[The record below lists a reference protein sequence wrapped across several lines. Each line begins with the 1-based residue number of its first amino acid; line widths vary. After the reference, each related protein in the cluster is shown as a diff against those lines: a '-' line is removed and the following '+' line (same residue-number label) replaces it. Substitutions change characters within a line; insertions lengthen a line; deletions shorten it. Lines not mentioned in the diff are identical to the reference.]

1 MSVGGGRSLRRQ
13 IEAALSG
20 EADPLGEDGIGRPD
34 RSGGSAGEVS
44 DEFPV
49 VDEAAA
55 ETVRRG
61 KRGRE
66 RHVDEEIRAAYQAA
80 QAAKAAASRD
90 AAAAAGPA
98 GSAGGSVTGARRL
111 PDLHV
116 LPPLLHGSGAFES
129 LRQRLG
135 TETGPLPGSGRHA
148 ALAAV
153 PHGAKTFLAAAFA
166 LDGGPATGSGASGA
180 GERLVWIAR
189 DAEIGDRVA
198 EELQSWLGD
207 PDAVAVLEPRTAL
220 AYERSE
226 LVRDETAARVAAL
239 ALWRSGRARVLVAS
253 VQALLQHTLDPEEV
267 PVSPRR
273 LRIGARIHQEELLHE
288 LLALG
293 YDPVTEVAGR
303 GEFARRGGLVDVFPS
318 AAALPIRIE
327 LFGDEID
334 AMRVF
339 DPTDQRSLRPVEEV
353 VLLPASEFLAP
364 RGGVAEIAARLTRLP
379 GRLSARLP
387 ERLAQDLARFEEGI
401 QAGTGELGAHSGH
414 VHDIAASARA
424 LETGDAAEV
433 WAAVLCPA
441 TGLDHVPAG
450 MLLVLDEP
458 GDIAESADFLWR
470 QAQERRTEL
479 VTGGDLPEH

>member
-34 RSGGSAGEVS
+34 RSGRDVGSES
-44 DEFPV
+44 DEFPAA
-49 VDEAAA
+49 DEATP

-61 KRGRE
+61 KRGKE
-66 RHVDEEIRAAYQAA
+66 RHIDEEVRAAYQAA
-80 QAAKAAASRD
+80 QASRASASRD
-90 AAAAAGPA
+90 AAAAAGHA
-98 GSAGGSVTGARRL
+98 GGAGGSVTGARRL

-116 LPPLLHGSGAFES
+116 LPPLLHGTGAFES

-135 TETGPLPGSGRHA
+135 TETGPLPGGGRHA

-153 PHGAKTFLAAAFA
+153 PHGAKTFLAAALA
-166 LDGGPATGSGASGA
+166 LDGGANGASGASGA
-180 GERLVWIAR
+180 NLGSGAGQRLCWIAR

-267 PVSPRR
+267 PAEPRR
-273 LRIGARIHQEELLHE
+273 LRIGARIHQDELLHE

-318 AAALPIRIE
+318 RSVVFQEFLYRIRFEQLIHE
-327 LFGDEID
+327 
-334 AMRVF
+334 RVVVQ
-339 DPTDQRSLRPVEEV
+339 QRIRKLAIHLTGISDSRLA
-353 VLLPASEFLAP
+353 VLLVPKPSKDEGTAQVPKLSGLSE
-364 RGGVAEIAARLTRLP
+364 
-379 GRLSARLP
+379 
-387 ERLAQDLARFEEGI
+387 
-401 QAGTGELGAHSGH
+401 
-414 VHDIAASARA
+414 
-424 LETGDAAEV
+424 
-433 WAAVLCPA
+433 W
-441 TGLDHVPAG
+441 
-450 MLLVLDEP
+450 
-458 GDIAESADFLWR
+458 
-470 QAQERRTEL
+470 
-479 VTGGDLPEH
+479 